1 MYLLIVKDGLLT
13 RYIGPYLTT
22 SLAADDLQRVLSSC
36 SNRANWQIHAIET
49 PRSRATFVDTNQ
61 CLEEDFPKAS

>member
-22 SLAADDLQRVLSSC
+22 SLAADDVQRALSSC
-36 SNRANWQIHAIET
+36 SNRATWQIHALET
-49 PRSRATFVDTNQ
+49 PGSRASFIDESQ
-61 CLEEDFPKAS
+61 GLEEDFPKAS